1 MSNNI
6 GGSGNFFCTVTS
18 KQRWWCHIHLGHLGL
33 VNVRHRCEEKWVDYI
48 FQFQNT
54 CADASQSASEHFWGA
69 KILRSMG
76 ISKSQKFNRRRLF
89 LFLMFI
95 KSPRFVLSSLKG
107 KGPTQFMHIHHPFKT
122 EYCDKLG
129 GFRREQMHS

>member
-1 MSNNI
+1 MLDTDVRKNELTIYFNFKIHVQTPLKVQVNI
-6 GGSGNFFCTVTS
+6 
-18 KQRWWCHIHLGHLGL
+18 L
-33 VNVRHRCEEKWVDYI
+33 E
-48 FQFQNT
+48 
-54 CADASQSASEHFWGA
+54 A

-95 KSPRFVLSSLKG
+95 KSPHFVLSSLKG

-129 GFRREQMHS
+129 GFKREQMHS